1 MQPTYICGEQH
12 YGLMLGF
19 ASFLSLKML
28 FDAGYKIEPFSYKVD
43 TCGSN
48 DDLVEYVF
56 KTIWGKENVQL
67 DEMDMDG
74 YLMYLY
80 RIRIKGFEKLDSN
93 TLQEIEKQALK
104 VISNI
109 ENNSMWGNQLIEAWY
124 SNKDGFEI
132 LVYPVNIDID
142 FTKEVL
148 LFANWI
154 QEILLAKEGSYGDAA

>member
-1 MQPTYICGEQH
+1 
-12 YGLMLGF
+12 
-19 ASFLSLKML
+19 
-28 FDAGYKIEPFSYKVD
+28 
-43 TCGSN
+43 
-48 DDLVEYVF
+48 
-56 KTIWGKENVQL
+56 
-67 DEMDMDG
+67 
-74 YLMYLY
+74 MYLY

-109 ENNSMWGNQLIEAWY
+109 ENNSMWGDQPIEAWY